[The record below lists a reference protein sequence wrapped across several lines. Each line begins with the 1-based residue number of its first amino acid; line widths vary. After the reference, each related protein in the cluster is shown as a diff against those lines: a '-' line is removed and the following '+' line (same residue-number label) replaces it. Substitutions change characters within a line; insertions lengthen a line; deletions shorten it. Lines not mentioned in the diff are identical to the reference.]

1 MDFWCLNYKINIS
14 ILLNPK
20 RLVYL
25 LARSFKRAKLLE
37 IMDSYFEEHQLPVLK
52 VLSRM
57 GVNCIR
63 LAAAKGRHLA
73 FSSFKGFFSLCWEK
87 WSSDLNGEKGNESS
101 KDQLPFFLLPSTRD
115 FYTHCLFTGLTFHPS
130 SYICS
135 LSLVLKTLPCVHSDC
150 LPMYISPGYCQTSK
164 S

>member
-63 LAAAKGRHLA
+63 LAATKGRHLV
-73 FSSFKGFFSLCWEK
+73 FSSFKGLKGKSDPQTLMGKKGMNQARTSFHFFSCLQLVIF
-87 WSSDLNGEKGNESS
+87 SPPPLHVLSVHRLN
-101 KDQLPFFLLPSTRD
+101 LPPL
-115 FYTHCLFTGLTFHPS
+115 
-130 SYICS
+130 
-135 LSLVLKTLPCVHSDC
+135 
-150 LPMYISPGYCQTSK
+150 
-164 S
+164 